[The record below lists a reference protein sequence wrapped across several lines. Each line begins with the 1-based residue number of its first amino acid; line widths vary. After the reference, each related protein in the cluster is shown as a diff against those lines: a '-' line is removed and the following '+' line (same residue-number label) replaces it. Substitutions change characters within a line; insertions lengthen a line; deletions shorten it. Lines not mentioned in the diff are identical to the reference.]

1 VQPNPTLPYPDADL
15 REHPPRSPHEQL
27 AGLYFLPRT
36 IDKARAKIQGTLGL
50 YKITPGISGY
60 MFEALGITEDA
71 FVEAVRA
78 AASDNAVEDWLE
90 HNADMSKVPEL
101 NEMLINRRLR
111 DEEHRA
117 SFLAAYPIL
126 TERPELWNWFE
137 IFELDDRW
145 IFDPANRGKPGSA
158 LGAAT

>member
-1 VQPNPTLPYPDADL
+1 MQQNAPLPYPDADL
-15 REHPPRSPHEQL
+15 RKHAPRGPREQA

-60 MFEALGITEDA
+60 IFEGLGITEDD

-78 AASDNAVEDWLE
+78 AKTDDDVVAWLAA
-90 HNADMSKVPEL
+90 HADMSKVPEL
-101 NEMLINRRLR
+101 NAMLVVRQPR
-111 DEEHRA
+111 DEEHRN
-117 SFLAAYPIL
+117 SFKAAYPIL
-126 TERPELWNWFE
+126 TERPDLWNWFE
-137 IFELDDRW
+137 VFELDDKW

-158 LGAAT
+158 LD